1 MFNSHEWR
9 PKEKRDPN
17 ADSSLVPVWLTRMV
31 KLTIRS
37 IKLLQFFFLVFP
49 SLIEPGRHLLLIRS
63 RQSVHWMACNR
74 EMNWRPS
81 DGKEKRLLTFFWH
94 FPLDKVIFISYQTG
108 WISNCD
114 VVNTVN
120 SVCLHELLHQMRE
133 SSRSIFIVKKGW
145 KIWLPRMKDVVI
157 FRKSLLISKLI
168 TSGLGVLC
176 QISAFREQKQNKRLV
191 DIRIIE
197 VMQQILNMGSV
208 SFPFSVKENKT
219 RRLHRPGERRRVSVC
234 CSLKSLT
241 YHPGPGMYFRSD
253 FKTILSLRSRA
264 QWKRQGQKSIQ
275 STRVRWFIIITV
287 RSI

>member
-1 MFNSHEWR
+1 MVNSHEWR
-9 PKEKRDPN
+9 PEEKRDPN

-31 KLTIRS
+31 KLSIRS

-49 SLIEPGRHLLLIRS
+49 GLIEPGRHLLLIRS
-63 RQSVHWMACNR
+63 RQSVHWMACDR
-74 EMNWRPS
+74 EMNWNPS
-81 DGKEKRLLTFFWH
+81 DGKENRLVTFFWH
-94 FPLDKVIFISYQTG
+94 FTLDKVILISYQTG

-120 SVCLHELLHQMRE
+120 RVCLDELLHQMRE
-133 SSRSIFIVKKGW
+133 SCRSILIVKKGL
-145 KIWLPRMKDVVI
+145 KICLPRVKNVVI
-157 FRKSLLISKLI
+157 FWKSLLISKLI
-168 TSGLGVLC
+168 TSGLCVLC

-208 SFPFSVKENKT
+208 SFPLSVKENET

-234 CSLKSLT
+234 CSLKSMT

-253 FKTILSLRSRA
+253 FKTILSFRSRA